1 MDKNT
6 RFQHFL
12 TNIIIKEAEKR
23 EEKNKKKTEK
33 IKRPYI
39 SAL

>member
-12 TNIIIKEAEKR
+12 TDIIANEAKKR
-23 EEKNKKKTEK
+23 EGKDKKKTEK

-39 SAL
+39 LPL